1 MNLLLSL
8 LVVSAL
14 HSAPAVPPEPVPR
27 ELTALKASLARTQK
41 LSARFKQTR
50 HWTALQDALV
60 SEGSI
65 QYQKGGKLVWHTEP
79 PAENELILEGK
90 TVTIRYPGL
99 GTTQT
104 LDTSADPG
112 MAKVFECI
120 TAVLQAD
127 LERLQPLFE
136 LSIERKAPLG
146 LALKPRTKE
155 LSQVIQG
162 IRLSFDEKLR
172 LTHIVLEES
181 SGDRTEIDF
190 HGHVM
195 EESK

>member
-1 MNLLLSL
+1 M
-8 LVVSAL
+8 
-14 HSAPAVPPEPVPR
+14 
-27 ELTALKASLARTQK
+27 KASLARTQK